1 MAAPIK
7 AAPSVL
13 AAEIRPFLEIGVA
26 NGRRGYVETRAGC
39 SARITHA
46 PNQSN
51 LRAGDLP
58 GLPKC
63 AYGRSQHGTRARKR
77 QRRINAVC
85 QDQCKGGPAMP
96 RDGAN
101 VQSLAVIGGLGK
113 RLNEMT
119 CTTLMLT
126 NAQGVEHCRGT
137 MVDFLA
143 PLQPSQGEHNA

>member
-1 MAAPIK
+1 
-7 AAPSVL
+7 
-13 AAEIRPFLEIGVA
+13 
-26 NGRRGYVETRAGC
+26 
-39 SARITHA
+39 
-46 PNQSN
+46 
-51 LRAGDLP
+51 
-58 GLPKC
+58 
-63 AYGRSQHGTRARKR
+63 
-77 QRRINAVC
+77 
-85 QDQCKGGPAMP
+85 MP